1 MDKPLYTFEP
11 FKHATDWVLIGTAF
25 LVILMFL
32 AAFAVQKYA
41 KLDTNRRNIVNM
53 VCFFIGIIA
62 AGTAVFRLISLW
74 KLKPVQIYSNRV
86 ETPYGTAPLNEI
98 RDFYIKTERRTKPM
112 NPSAV
117 TDSSR
122 YFFLMERSDKTH
134 VLSEGDYDVD
144 SILAKLNN
152 VMGY

>member
-32 AAFAVQKYA
+32 AAYSVKKYA

-74 KLKPVQIYSNRV
+74 KLTPVQIYNNRV

-134 VLSEGDYDVD
+134 VLSEGDYEVD
-144 SILAKLNN
+144 SILSKLNN

>member
-11 FKHATDWVLIGTAF
+11 FKQSIDWVVVLTLALVLLMLFVSF
-25 LVILMFL
+25 LVK
-32 AAFAVQKYA
+32 KYS
-41 KLDTNRRNIVNM
+41 KLDVTRRNIVNM

-74 KLKPVQIYSNRV
+74 KLKPVEIYAKRI
-86 ETPYGTAPLNEI
+86 ETPYGTAQLNNI
-98 RDFYIKTERRTKPM
+98 RDFYIKTEMRTKPM
-112 NPSAV
+112 NPNAV

-122 YFFLMERSDKTH
+122 YFFLLERNDKTH
-134 VLSEGDYDVD
+134 VLSEGDYQID
-144 SILAKLNN
+144 SILAKLND

>member
-11 FKHATDWVLIGTAF
+11 FKQSIDWVVVLTLALVLLMLFVSF
-25 LVILMFL
+25 LVK
-32 AAFAVQKYA
+32 KYS
-41 KLDTNRRNIVNM
+41 KLDVTRRNIVNM

-74 KLKPVQIYSNRV
+74 KLKPVQIYTNRI
-86 ETPYGTAPLNEI
+86 ETPYGTAQLNNI
-98 RDFYIKTERRTKPM
+98 RDFYIKTEMRTKPM
-112 NPSAV
+112 NPNAV

-122 YFFLMERSDKTH
+122 YFFLLERNDKTH
-134 VLSEGDYDVD
+134 VLSEGDYQID
-144 SILAKLNN
+144 SILAKLND

>member
-25 LVILMFL
+25 LVTLML
-32 AAFAVQKYA
+32 LIAYLVKTRAN
-41 KLDTNRRNIVNM
+41 LDVNRRNIVNM

-62 AGTAVFRLISLW
+62 AGTAAFRLISLW
-74 KLKPVQIYSNRV
+74 KLKPVQIYSNRI
-86 ETPYGTAPLNEI
+86 ETPYGTAQLNNI
-98 RDFYIKTERRTKPM
+98 SDFYVKIERRTKPM

-122 YFFLMERSDKTH
+122 YFFLIERSDKTH
-134 VLSEGDYDVD
+134 VLSEGDYQVD
-144 SILAKLNN
+144 SILAKLND